1 MRSNLIVEGVILTP
15 NNYVPQVDVHF
26 YKYKYDNGEYAYSSD
41 YYWYHIHVKS
51 IKGNYYDKV
60 ITVLFEH
67 KMKDKILP
75 RCRWRK
81 VCEK

>member
-1 MRSNLIVEGVILTP
+1 MKSNLVVEGVILTP
-15 NNYVPQVDVHF
+15 NNYRPQVDVHF
-26 YKYKYDNGEYAYSSD
+26 YRYKYDNGEYAYSSEYD
-41 YYWYHIHVKS
+41 WHPVHVEL
-51 IKGNYYDKV
+51 IKKYCDKV
-60 ITVLFEH
+60 ATVLFKH